1 MRLKIYF
8 LIAYNIGGAFHDAR
22 AAMVVISAA
31 MVICD
36 NNQPIFRVISRSG
49 FHRLEQAIKMCIVD
63 LHRSAVEGIIVA
75 EFVVMARM
83 VANFKDGED
92 QICAVGIPNL
102 FECAL
107 LYVEINAVI
116 LNQLEINRQ
125 IIFLAI
131 LDFRSIGAVCFIEM
145 PALEGKEGRFID

>member
-1 MRLKIYF
+1 
-8 LIAYNIGGAFHDAR
+8 
-22 AAMVVISAA
+22 
-31 MVICD
+31 
-36 NNQPIFRVISRSG
+36 
-49 FHRLEQAIKMCIVD
+49 
-63 LHRSAVEGIIVA
+63 
-75 EFVVMARM
+75 MARM

-145 PALEGKEGRFID
+145 PAPEGKEGRFID